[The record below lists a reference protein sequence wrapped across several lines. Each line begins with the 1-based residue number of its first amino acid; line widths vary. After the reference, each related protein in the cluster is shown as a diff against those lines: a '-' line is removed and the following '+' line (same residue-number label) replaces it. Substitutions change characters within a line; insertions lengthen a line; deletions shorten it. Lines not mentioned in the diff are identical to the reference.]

1 MSNSSLPSD
10 LAAGGADED
19 LIGIGGA
26 SWSCSQL
33 LCWLLSSSSGGGIGK
48 TSNRGDGGKKFGV
61 GEDGSS

>member
-33 LCWLLSSSSGGGIGK
+33 LCWLLSSSSG
-48 TSNRGDGGKKFGV
+48 DGGKKFGV